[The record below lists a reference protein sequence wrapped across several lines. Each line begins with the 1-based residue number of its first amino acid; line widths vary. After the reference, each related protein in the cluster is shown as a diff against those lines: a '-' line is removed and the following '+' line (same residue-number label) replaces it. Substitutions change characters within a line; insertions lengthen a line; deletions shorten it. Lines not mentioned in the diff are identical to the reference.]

1 MKVLHLYE
9 VKMLDGAS
17 YRGEIAHKDDSKIV
31 LRLRHRSPEQK
42 LRLFRQSIICG
53 LYITPMEW
61 ANKLLHKSGCSMHR
75 LRKLGFCVENV
86 VSILY

>member
-1 MKVLHLYE
+1 MIDQRQNHSHGVISRKGFAMKVLHLYE

-42 LRLFRQSIICG
+42 LRLFRQSISSVRDVG
-53 LYITPMEW
+53 W
-61 ANKLLHKSGCSMHR
+61 VKSYA
-75 LRKLGFCVENV
+75 LR
-86 VSILY
+86 